1 MKTVF
6 SNAGI
11 QSLLRT
17 LRPRRRQWPDLGG
30 SRTAALAVVADAASR
45 DTLLRVFQDA
55 GRELV
60 LASTTASAVE
70 LPQRRLCPVIL
81 FDLQAEQ
88 DWQSAVSRLASLEPH
103 ACVIL
108 MSPRCDK
115 NLWDEVTR
123 SGGTDILRT

>member
-45 DTLLRVFQDA
+45 KMRFAYELRDSSGERLHATGSSSHVWVD
-55 GRELV
+55 RE
-60 LASTTASAVE
+60 T
-70 LPQRRLCPVIL
+70 RRPVIADADVMKA
-81 FDLQAEQ
+81 F
-88 DWQSAVSRLASLEPH
+88 EPWLH
-103 ACVIL
+103 PLPSEEA
-108 MSPRCDK
+108 
-115 NLWDEVTR
+115 
-123 SGGTDILRT
+123 